1 MTLVIEIMNFVL
13 MFFSTGKLVRTI
25 KIPAETVTGA
35 IYGGEN
41 LDTLFV
47 TSSVRKSSFD
57 GQKHA
62 DSNNPESGKIFIING
77 LSSKGSAVLSV
88 SMWYR
93 CIVSQ
98 LLLNV
103 VLLGMRKRF

>member
-1 MTLVIEIMNFVL
+1 M
-13 MFFSTGKLVRTI
+13 RTI
-25 KIPAETVTGA
+25 EIPAETVTGA
-35 IYGGEN
+35 IHGGE
-41 LDTLFV
+41 DTLFV

-77 LSSKGSAVLSV
+77 LSSTGFAVLSV

-93 CIVSQ
+93 CFVSQ

-103 VLLGMRKRF
+103 VWFGMRK